1 VRYDRLYK
9 SEGRK
14 NMWGR
19 FLVFHAAVVLVCGD
33 FLAGCSQAP
42 QEPAP
47 VFMLPASK
55 VVGGPTIKGEAS
67 APPLG
72 QATTRQLRYVA
83 VPPGQTVR
91 GMTHARVVLKQTKV
105 ATHPH
110 RTKTVV
116 RTKDVGAVAAQK
128 QQSEVAAKSPGA
140 DVPAMIPLDEP
151 AITDGAS
158 PTAKP

>member
-1 VRYDRLYK
+1 MR
-9 SEGRK
+9 
-14 NMWGR
+14 GR
-19 FLVFHAAVVLVCGD
+19 FAVFHTAVVLVCGG

-72 QATTRQLRYVA
+72 QATARQLRYVA

-91 GMTHARVVLKQTKV
+91 GMTPARVVLKQAKV

-110 RTKTVV
+110 RTKTIV
-116 RTKDVGAVAAQK
+116 RAKDVGAVAAQK
-128 QQSEVAAKSPGA
+128 QQSAIAAKSPGA
-140 DVPAMIPLDEP
+140 DAPAMIPLDEP
-151 AITDGAS
+151 AITDGVS
-158 PTAKP
+158 PAEKP

>member
-1 VRYDRLYK
+1 MR
-9 SEGRK
+9 
-14 NMWGR
+14 GR
-19 FLVFHAAVVLVCGD
+19 FAVFHAAVVLVFSG

-55 VVGGPTIKGEAS
+55 VVGAPTIKGEAS
-67 APPLG
+67 APHLG

-91 GMTHARVVLKQTKV
+91 GMTPARVVLKQAKV

-110 RTKTVV
+110 KSKTVV
-116 RTKDVGAVAAQK
+116 RAKDVAAVAAQK
-128 QQSEVAAKSPGA
+128 PQSEGAAKSPGA
-140 DVPAMIPLDEP
+140 DVSAMIPLDEP
-151 AITDGAS
+151 AITDGAN
-158 PTAKP
+158 PAAKP